1 MSDYYKREL
10 PRVELSIE
18 RATENVPNDG
28 RFYLVWQSKII
39 GDFSTE
45 KLALQRYKEILA
57 EVGFE
62 PEETKREQISP
73 SQEWLDQYFYAKEI
87 YWGESHKFQEKGGP
101 GRSS

>member
-10 PRVELSIE
+10 PEVGLSIE

-28 RFYLVWQSKII
+28 RFYLVWRGKII

-57 EVGFE
+57 EVGFQPKE
-62 PEETKREQISP
+62 SKGERITP
-73 SQEWLDQYFYAKEI
+73 SQESLDQYFYAKEI
-87 YWGESHKFQEKGGP
+87 YWAESHKFREKGGP
-101 GRSS
+101 GR

>member
-18 RATENVPNDG
+18 RATESVPNDG
-28 RFYLVWQSKII
+28 RFYLVWRGKII
-39 GDFSTE
+39 GDFSSE

-62 PEETKREQISP
+62 PEETKGEQVSP
-73 SQEWLDQYFYAKEI
+73 AQERLDQYFYAKEV
-87 YWGESHKFQEKGGP
+87 YWAESHKFREKGGP
-101 GRSS
+101 GR

>member
-10 PRVELSIE
+10 PKVGLSIE

-28 RFYLVWQSKII
+28 RFYLVWHGKII

-45 KLALQRYKEILA
+45 RLALQRYKKILA

-62 PEETKREQISP
+62 PEETEAEQVSP
-73 SQEWLDQYFYAKEI
+73 SQEWLDQYFYSKEI
-87 YWGESHKFQEKGGP
+87 YWAESHKFQERGGP
-101 GRSS
+101 GRPS

>member
-10 PRVELSIE
+10 TEVGLSIE

-28 RFYLVWQSKII
+28 RFYLVWRGKII

-57 EVGFE
+57 EVGFK
-62 PEETKREQISP
+62 PQETKSEQVTP
-73 SQEWLDQYFYAKEI
+73 SQEWLDQYLYAKEI
-87 YWGESHKFQEKGGP
+87 YWAESHKFREKGGP
-101 GRSS
+101 GR